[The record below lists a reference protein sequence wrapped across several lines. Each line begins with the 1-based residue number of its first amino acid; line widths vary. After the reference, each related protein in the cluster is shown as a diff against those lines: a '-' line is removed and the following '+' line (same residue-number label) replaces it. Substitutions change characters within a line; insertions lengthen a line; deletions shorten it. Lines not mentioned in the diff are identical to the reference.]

1 MLISLGYRIGGYN
14 SQSDKMDN
22 DNRPSMRA
30 RVKTEGGQMIDGD
43 NY

>member
-14 SQSDKMDN
+14 QGDKLNN
-22 DNRPSMRA
+22 DNRLSIRA
-30 RVKTEGGQMIDGD
+30 RVKTEGGQMIDGN